1 MPVFR
6 NFTTAFTLRLSLKRC
21 ECASSL
27 SAIADISR
35 LSLSLNCSSENSGP
49 ADKSNSMT
57 PLVEHSVAQPTRN
70 RLKGLLNYHVPNC
83 VELSRIR
90 KRLCIQKFGLRTCP
104 TRRIGMIGPFAISA
118 FVLASL
124 TVKGCCKT

>member
-1 MPVFR
+1 MRRIFSNFECFSESPNFNSKNQGMPVFR
-6 NFTTAFTLRLSLKRC
+6 NLLTAFTLRLSLKRC

-57 PLVEHSVAQPTRN
+57 PLVEHSVAQPTTN
-70 RLKGLLNYHVPNC
+70 RLKGLLNYYVPDC
-83 VELSRIR
+83 VELSII
-90 KRLCIQKFGLRTCP
+90 KEGLCMQKFGLRTCP
-104 TRRIGMIGPFAISA
+104 PR
-118 FVLASL
+118 
-124 TVKGCCKT
+124 